1 MKRIYSLLLCA
12 AATLISHGV
21 NAAAENDYPQRII
34 ALSPHSVELLYAI
47 GAGDKIVATTSHSDY
62 PAQAKNIEVIGDHR
76 GITLEKL
83 IALNP
88 DLVVT
93 WGSGNK
99 INQIEQIKKL
109 GFRVIDSDPQSFAQI
124 AQTLRQLGEVTGHA
138 QQAERIALKFEKD
151 LAVIIKDYQYK
162 SKVKVFYQMWSKPMM
177 TISKDSWVNQF
188 IDQCGGEN
196 VFANAATAYP
206 TVSIENV
213 LLSKA
218 EVILVPKSST
228 ARNHELFDWQH
239 WTLLPA
245 VKNKHIYYPDAKII
259 HRPTPR
265 VLSPLLAVCR
275 FIDKAR

>member
-1 MKRIYSLLLCA
+1 MKRTFSLLLCTA
-12 AATLISHGV
+12 AILISHGV
-21 NAAAENDYPQRII
+21 SAANENDYPQRII

-47 GAGDKIVATTSHSDY
+47 GAGDKIVATTSYSDY

-83 IALNP
+83 IALKP

-109 GFRVIDSDPQSFAQI
+109 GFRVLDSDPQSLAQI

-138 QQAERIALKFEKD
+138 PQAERIALQFEKD
-151 LAVIIKDYQYK
+151 LAVIIKDYQHK

-188 IDQCGGEN
+188 IEQCGGEN

-218 EVILVPKSST
+218 EVILVPKSKT

-265 VLSPLLAVCR
+265 VLGPMLAVCR